1 MAPYP
6 ALKTRKNI
14 VTYESKSA
22 LRGQS
27 SDKTFK
33 AVLSLRRKGRKERQT
48 QKALFKVKTCRLF
61 FARFAPLREMHC
73 FVPACSGWGCL
84 FFVLCGPS
92 VARFLSIAAIVY
104 RC

>member
-22 LRGQS
+22 LKGQS

-33 AVLSLRRKGRKERQT
+33 TILSLRHKGRKERQT
-48 QKALFKVKTCRLF
+48 QKALF
-61 FARFAPLREMHC
+61 
-73 FVPACSGWGCL
+73 
-84 FFVLCGPS
+84 
-92 VARFLSIAAIVY
+92 
-104 RC
+104 